1 MILQALCKATGV
13 ISGPVNDLTPELER
27 AIALGYERRDRSDM
41 APTIAYFEE
50 LLSQHPNHPVL
61 TYEVAGAYDT
71 AGQEEKARG
80 MYERALELGLEGEP
94 LLRCLCQYGSTLRWL
109 SRFEESLDVLGR
121 AGREF
126 PSSESVRVFR
136 ALTLNDAGRADEA
149 IGELLGIVA
158 EHAEVTDL
166 GRYADGLTGLARWLR
181 EGRATA

>member
-109 SRFEESLDVLGR
+109 GRFEESLDVLGR

-136 ALTLNDAGRADEA
+136 ALTLNDAGRAAEA